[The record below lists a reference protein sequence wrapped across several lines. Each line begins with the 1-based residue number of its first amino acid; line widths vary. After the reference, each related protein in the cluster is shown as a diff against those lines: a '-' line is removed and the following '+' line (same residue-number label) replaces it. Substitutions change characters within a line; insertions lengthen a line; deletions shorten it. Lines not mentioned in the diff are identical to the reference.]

1 MSFRAVERR
10 GAANNQGWDM
20 LKAIAQLAL
29 VAVPLTAL
37 ALPLSAAMPPGV
49 TLREPSSVQ
58 QAQKRGKR
66 PPSSS
71 CTQPVTE
78 AGKGRITES
87 QAKTVAEKA
96 WQEKVRSTYG
106 DAYVEVK
113 HAKDAIH
120 RCSSTP
126 TLRLKR
132 CDFTATPCRA
142 PSAA

>member
-1 MSFRAVERR
+1 
-10 GAANNQGWDM
+10 M

-37 ALPLSAAMPPGV
+37 ALPLSAAMLPGA
-49 TLREPSSVQ
+49 TLREPPSVQ

-78 AGKGRITES
+78 TGKGRITES

-96 WQEKVRSTYG
+96 WQDKVRSTYG
-106 DAYVEVK
+106 DSYVEVK
-113 HAKDAIH
+113 HAKDGSH
-120 RCSSTP
+120 LCSSTP

-132 CDFTATPCRA
+132 CTFTATPCRT
-142 PSAA
+142 PSST

>member
-1 MSFRAVERR
+1 MR
-10 GAANNQGWDM
+10 
-20 LKAIAQLAL
+20 KAITQLAL
-29 VAVPLTAL
+29 VAIPLAGL
-37 ALPLSAAMPPGV
+37 AAPLSGAMLPGAKS
-49 TLREPSSVQ
+49 LEPSVVQ

-78 AGKGRITES
+78 TGKGRITEGL
-87 QAKTVAEKA
+87 AKTVAEKA
-96 WQEKVRSTYG
+96 WQAKVRSIYG

-113 HAKDAIH
+113 HARDASH

-132 CDFTATPCRA
+132 CNFTATPCRP
-142 PSAA
+142 PSSA

>member
-1 MSFRAVERR
+1 
-10 GAANNQGWDM
+10 M
-20 LKAIAQLAL
+20 LKAVVQLAL
-29 VAVPLTAL
+29 VAVPLAAL
-37 ALPLSAAMPPGV
+37 TLPLSAAMLPGAAPPS
-49 TLREPSSVQ
+49 PSIVHD
-58 QAQKRGKR
+58 AQKRGKR

-78 AGKGRITES
+78 TGKGRITEAL
-87 QAKTVAEKA
+87 AKGVAEKA
-96 WQEKVRSTYG
+96 WQEKVRSIYG

-113 HAKDAIH
+113 HARDARH

-132 CDFTATPCRA
+132 CEFTAVPCRT

>member
-1 MSFRAVERR
+1 
-10 GAANNQGWDM
+10 M
-20 LKAIAQLAL
+20 LKAIAQLVL

-37 ALPLSAAMPPGV
+37 ALPLSAAMPPGL
-49 TLREPSSVQ
+49 TLREPSNVQ

-78 AGKGRITES
+78 TGKGRITES

-113 HAKDAIH
+113 HARDGGH

-132 CDFTATPCRA
+132 CTFTATPCRA
-142 PSAA
+142 PSSA

>member
-1 MSFRAVERR
+1 MR
-10 GAANNQGWDM
+10 
-20 LKAIAQLAL
+20 KAITQLAL
-29 VAVPLTAL
+29 VAIPLADL
-37 ALPLSAAMPPGV
+37 ATPLSAAMLPGARS
-49 TLREPSSVQ
+49 LEPSVVQ

-78 AGKGRITES
+78 TGKGRITEGL
-87 QAKTVAEKA
+87 AKTVAEKA
-96 WQEKVRSTYG
+96 WQAKVRSIYG

-113 HAKDAIH
+113 HARDASH

-132 CDFTATPCRA
+132 CNFTATPCRP
-142 PSAA
+142 PSSA

>member
-1 MSFRAVERR
+1 
-10 GAANNQGWDM
+10 M

-37 ALPLSAAMPPGV
+37 AAPLGAAMLPGAIP
-49 TLREPSSVQ
+49 REPSIVQ
-58 QAQKRGKR
+58 QVQKRGKK

-78 AGKGRITES
+78 TGKGRITES
-87 QAKTVAEKA
+87 QAKGVAEKA
-96 WQEKVRSTYG
+96 WQEKVRSVYG
-106 DAYVEVK
+106 AAYVEVK
-113 HAKDAIH
+113 HARDGRH

-132 CDFTATPCRA
+132 CEFTATPCRPPA
-142 PSAA
+142 ST